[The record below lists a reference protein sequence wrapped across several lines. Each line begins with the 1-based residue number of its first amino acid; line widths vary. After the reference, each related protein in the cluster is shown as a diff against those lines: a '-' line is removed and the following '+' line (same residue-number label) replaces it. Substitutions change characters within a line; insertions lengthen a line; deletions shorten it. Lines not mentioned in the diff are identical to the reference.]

1 MQVYWYS
8 MIQGTLDRL
17 HLGDLL
23 QWFQMGGLSG
33 RLTLIEGHQ
42 RRHLDFLDG
51 RIVYASSTV
60 PEERLASWLATE
72 GLLPLSTLHRLL
84 AVSLLRRTLFTNLL
98 IERGGFSPE
107 HLRNSLT
114 RLAETITSR
123 VLTASNVR
131 FMLDPSYPVRQLLG
145 LTLHVQPNSL
155 VMEAARRSDEYGP
168 TAAESRDLT
177 LPTDDQGFENFFWQ
191 LIRDGIS
198 ADERVDGE
206 QVARLQQQVRDIVG
220 TLSDWVASGSGL
232 VPVPAGQAARV
243 AEWRT
248 HGHHVDLIGLPHA
261 TWNQMVLACAVR
273 SPHVQHPETFLELA
287 EHSASLDLWQEMS
300 ESSAWRRPTAGRID
314 EVTENATV
322 EWCRTAEAAAPH
334 IGVSVDIVRLAV
346 HLMVVP
352 TDLVLWVLATL
363 PIPHQRLRNTLLHE
377 LPRRLGLGLA
387 RLSDFPDHFQ
397 RLFDLSSVTPLGTS
411 LDLGRRAISS
421 ARVWPATLPA
431 SESRLQT
438 VATPATLIR
447 AAAAVRQASPSTTDS
462 SAAAS

>member
-1 MQVYWYS
+1 

-23 QWFQMGGLSG
+23 QWFQMGSLSG

-51 RIVYASSTV
+51 KIVYASSTV

-123 VLTASNVR
+123 VLTAADVR
-131 FMLDPSYPVRQLLG
+131 FVLDPSYPVRQLLG

-155 VMEAARRSDEYGP
+155 VMEAARRSDEYGSG
-168 TAAESRDLT
+168 TGESRDLT
-177 LPTDDQGFENFFWQ
+177 LPTDDEDFESFFWQ
-191 LIRDGIS
+191 LIREGVP

-220 TLSDWVASGSGL
+220 TLSDWVTSGSGL
-232 VPVPAGQAARV
+232 VPMPASQAARV
-243 AEWRT
+243 AEYT
-248 HGHHVDLIGLPHA
+248 TSHHHLDLIGLPHA
-261 TWNQMVLACAVR
+261 TWNQMVLACAIR
-273 SPHVQHPETFLELA
+273 SPHLQRPETLADLLEQ
-287 EHSASLDLWQEMS
+287 SAALDLWPEMS
-300 ESSAWRRPTAGRID
+300 ASSAWRRPTAGRID
-314 EVTENATV
+314 EVTEAASV
-322 EWCRTAEAAAPH
+322 EWCRVAEVAGSH
-334 IGVSVDIVRLAV
+334 LGVPAEMVRLAV
-346 HLMVVP
+346 NLIVVP

-363 PIPHQRLRNTLLHE
+363 PIPHQRLRNTLLRV
-377 LPRRLGLGLA
+377 LPPRLGLGLA
-387 RLSDFPDHFQ
+387 QLSDFPDQFR
-397 RLFDLSSVTPLGTS
+397 RLFDLHSVTPLGTC
-411 LDLGRRAISS
+411 LELGRQVISS
-421 ARVWPATLPA
+421 ARVWPATVPD
-431 SESRLQT
+431 SEDQLRA
-438 VATPATLIR
+438 VATSATLTK
-447 AAAAVRQASPSTTDS
+447 AAAAVRDATAVGSDST
-462 SAAAS
+462 AAAS